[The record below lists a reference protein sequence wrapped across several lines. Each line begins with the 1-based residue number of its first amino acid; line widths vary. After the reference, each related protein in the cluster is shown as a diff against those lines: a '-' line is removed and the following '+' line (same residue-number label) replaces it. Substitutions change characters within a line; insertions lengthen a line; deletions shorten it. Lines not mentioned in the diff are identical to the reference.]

1 MSEFLG
7 EALTFDDIVLE
18 PGYTEVLPKDIDISV
33 NLTRNLNLKIPIL
46 SAAMDTVTESQ
57 VAIAMAQE
65 GGLGIIHRNM
75 SIEKQTREV
84 IKVKRSANGI
94 ILDPVTLPP
103 EAKVKDAKKIMKEH
117 NISGIPITQPDKT
130 LVGIL
135 TRRDLR
141 FHKDEEAYIKDI
153 MTKNR
158 LVTAHLGITLEEA
171 KDILDREKVEKLLLV
186 DEYYKL
192 VGLVTIKDIQKM
204 IEFPNATRDE
214 LGRFCVGAAIG
225 AYDFERADELIKAGV
240 DILVLDLATAHCKDA
255 EETLRELKR
264 NFNTEIIAGNVTTAE
279 ATEFLI
285 KNGADVVKVGLG
297 AGSICTTRVI
307 SGVGIPQITAIV
319 NASKIAEKYEVKIIS
334 DGGIRY
340 SGDITKAL
348 ALGAHSVMIGSLF
361 AGVNESPG
369 EIVYYQGKPYK
380 SYRGMGSIGAIQQG
394 GSSRYL
400 KFDDKIGIVPEGVEG
415 LVPLQGPLS
424 DCIKQL
430 VGGLKI
436 GMGYIGCRNIKE
448 LQMKARYYKI
458 TLAGIKESHSHNVI
472 ITKEAPNYKGEQ
484 I

>member
-1 MSEFLG
+1 MVEFLG

-18 PGYTEVLPKDIDISV
+18 PGYSEVLPADVDVSH
-33 NLTRNLNLKIPIL
+33 NLTKHIHLNIPIL

-57 VAIAMAQE
+57 LAIALAQE

-75 SIEKQTREV
+75 PVEKQLREV

-94 ILDPVTLPP
+94 ILDPITLPP
-103 EAKVKDAKKIMKEH
+103 EARIKDAKKIMRDY
-117 NISGIPITQPDKT
+117 NISGIPVTLSDKT

-135 TRRDLR
+135 TKRDLR
-141 FHKDEEAYIKDI
+141 FHRDEDASVKEV
-153 MTKNR
+153 MTKDR

-186 DEYYKL
+186 DDHNKL

-204 IEFPNATRDE
+204 IEYPNATRDE

-225 AYDFERADELIKAGV
+225 TYDFERAQKLIDSGV
-240 DILVLDLATAHCKDA
+240 DILVLDLATAHTKDA
-255 EETLRELKR
+255 GETLKELKKS
-264 NFNTEIIAGNVTTAE
+264 FKVEVIAGNVVTTEGA
-279 ATEFLI
+279 EFLI
-285 KNGADVVKVGLG
+285 KCGADVVKVGLG

-307 SGVGIPQITAIV
+307 SGVGIPQITSILNVA
-319 NASKIAEKYEVKIIS
+319 KIAKKYDIKVIS

-340 SGDITKAL
+340 SGDITKAI
-348 ALGAHSVMIGSLF
+348 ALGADAVMLGSLF
-361 AGVNESPG
+361 AGVHESPG

-400 KFDDKIGIVPEGVEG
+400 KLDDKTGIVPEGVEG
-415 LVPLQGPLS
+415 LVSLQGSLS
-424 DCIKQL
+424 DCVKQL

-436 GMGYIGCRNIKE
+436 GMGYLGCKNISE
-448 LQMKARYYKI
+448 LQKKSKFYKI
-458 TLAGIKESHSHNVI
+458 TISGIRESHSHNVI
-472 ITKEAPNYKGEQ
+472 ITKEAPNYKVEQ